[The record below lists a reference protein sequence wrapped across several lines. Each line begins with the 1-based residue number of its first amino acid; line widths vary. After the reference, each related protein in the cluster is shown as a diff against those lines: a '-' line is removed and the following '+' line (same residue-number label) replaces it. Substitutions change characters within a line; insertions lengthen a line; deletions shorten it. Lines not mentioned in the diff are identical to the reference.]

1 MNKNHSGILKGKKVV
16 VLMGGPG
23 KERPVSLN
31 SGAAVF
37 RALGTVGAEV
47 VAIDVGGPD
56 FELPEKTDLAFNMIH
71 GTFGEDGELQGILDR
86 CGIAYTGEGEA
97 GSRLAFDKIASKRKF
112 DAAGVPNAKWEIL
125 SAGGKPSIPLPLVAK
140 PPREGSSVGV
150 HIVHTPEELAP
161 ALEDCFSRDN
171 EVLIEE
177 FVRGRELTV
186 GIVGGEA
193 LPVVEIVPKVDFY
206 SYENKYTKGNSDY
219 FCPARL
225 DTDVAQAVQAAALAA
240 HRSLG
245 LEVYSRVDVLLD
257 AANKPFVLEVNTI
270 PGMTETSL
278 LPKAAAV
285 AGLDFASLCEEIA
298 GLSLAARRRPK

>member
-1 MNKNHSGILKGKKVV
+1 
-16 VLMGGPG
+16 
-23 KERPVSLN
+23 
-31 SGAAVF
+31 
-37 RALGTVGAEV
+37 
-47 VAIDVGGPD
+47 
-56 FELPEKTDLAFNMIH
+56 MIH
-71 GTFGEDGELQGILDR
+71 GTFGEDGELQAILDNL
-86 CGIAYTGEGEA
+86 GVPYTGEGEA

-112 DAAGVPNAKWEIL
+112 DEASVPNARWEIL
-125 SAGGKPSIPLPLVAK
+125 GLGEKPTIPLPLVAK

-150 HIVHTPEELAP
+150 HIVLKPEELDA
-161 ALEDCFSRDN
+161 ALEDCFARDN

-177 FVRGRELTV
+177 FVNGRELTV
-186 GIVGGEA
+186 GIVGGVA

-225 DTDVAQAVQAAALAA
+225 DEETTRSVQVAALAA
-240 HRSLG
+240 HQSLG

-285 AGLDFASLCEEIA
+285 LGLDFASLCEEIA
-298 GLSLAARRRPK
+298 GLSLSIKRRP